1 MSVHIHAPSGQYIGQ
16 VRRRGHRLWE
26 TVGKP
31 ATTSEAAMIKAIK
44 GMTADHL
51 RARVLF
57 CAEWYEPIQV
67 MELKR

>member
-1 MSVHIHAPSGQYIGQ
+1 
-16 VRRRGHRLWE
+16 
-26 TVGKP
+26 VGKP